1 MPPRSNEVVYR
12 TAEDRYWQHVG
23 LKPLERRLHLKHSDV
38 DVRVQEVGSG
48 DALLFVHGASNSGV
62 SWADL
67 VVHLDSYRCLLLDRP
82 GAGLS
87 DAVTEP
93 FADVAA
99 LARFSDELVCDVL
112 DALEIPTAHLVAT
125 SYGGYAA
132 LRGAAAHPTRFERI
146 VILGWIMGAA
156 NPNMPFF
163 MRMAGIRALAR
174 LMAKIPVN
182 ETVVRSMFK
191 RIGLRRALE
200 EGRISD
206 ELISCYT
213 ALLKHTNTLRNEV
226 EIGRW
231 LMNWRGLNPEIVLPA
246 EVLSNVRA
254 PVYFLWGQEDPF
266 GGPQVARALAGQVP
280 NAQLEL
286 MPGAGHAVWLDD
298 PLHVA
303 QVIDDHFTTAA

>member
-1 MPPRSNEVVYR
+1 MNEDAYR
-12 TAEDRYWQHVG
+12 AAEGRYWQYVG
-23 LKPLERRLHLKHSDV
+23 LEPTERRLHLKHSDV

-48 DALLFVHGASNSGV
+48 DAVLFVHGASNSGV
-62 SWADL
+62 SWANL
-67 VVHLDSYRCLLLDRP
+67 VVHLNGYRCLLLDRP

-87 DAVTEP
+87 EAVTEP

-112 DALEIPTAHLVAT
+112 DALELPTAHVVAT

-132 LRGAAAHPTRFERI
+132 LRGAAAHPDRTERI
-146 VILGWIMGAA
+146 VILGWMMGAA

-163 MRMAGIRALAR
+163 MRMAGIPYLAR
-174 LMAKIPVN
+174 LMTKMPVN
-182 ETVVRSMFK
+182 ESVVRSMFK

-200 EGRISD
+200 DGRISD

-213 ALLKHTNTLRNEV
+213 SLLKHTHTLRNEV

-231 LMNWRGLNPEIVLPA
+231 LIGWRGLNPEIVLPT
-246 EVLSNVRA
+246 EVLSKLRA
-254 PVYFLWGQEDPF
+254 PIHFLWGEDDPF
-266 GGPQVARALAGQVP
+266 GGPEVARAFAEQVP

-298 PLHVA
+298 SHHVA
-303 QVIDDHFTTAA
+303 KVIDAHLTTASPPR